1 MTWLWEIDIDSMM
14 TELIWERHALAQA
27 HDDDGMM
34 MMTIMMVLV
43 EEWVVKLG
51 SQEKIDSVST
61 SERKVGEK
69 S

>member
-51 SQEKIDSVST
+51 SQK
-61 SERKVGEK
+61 K
-69 S
+69 